1 MDPVPSTAGTMI
13 VPRGVRNPHAALLLA
28 DFILSQEGQQILANA
43 EYFPVRPDVPPK
55 DVLASV
61 IPERAGVPELFVSS
75 DQLNQYTESSQKIFD
90 EHVPVR

>member
-1 MDPVPSTAGTMI
+1 M
-13 VPRGVRNPHAALLLA
+13 RHPHAALLLA

-61 IPERAGVPELFVSS
+61 IPARAGVPEQFVGPE
-75 DQLNQYTESSQKIFD
+75 QAQ
-90 EHVPVR
+90 